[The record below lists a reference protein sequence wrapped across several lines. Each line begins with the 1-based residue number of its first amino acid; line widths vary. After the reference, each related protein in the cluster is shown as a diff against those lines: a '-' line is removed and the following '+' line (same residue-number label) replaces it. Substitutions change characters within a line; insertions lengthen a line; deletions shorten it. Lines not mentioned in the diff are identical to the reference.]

1 MKIAVIGPGSMG
13 LLYGAKLSR
22 YEEVTLF
29 GNNEANIREIN
40 KNGVTIKRDGKEQH
54 FDVRAD
60 LNGRGNS
67 FYDLVILFTKAYL
80 TKAALDDNK
89 AIIGP
94 DTYLLTLQNG
104 AGHEDILR
112 GFADEKKI
120 LLGTTAQGSSR
131 ENAYTVVNSGLGDT
145 AVGLID
151 PCTENEEFL
160 KKLKNTFEAADFPF
174 VIADNI
180 RQMVWNKLMIN
191 ASSSVLSGVLQV
203 KQGYIAENPDA
214 FEMCKNLI
222 KDICIVANAM
232 GMSFDV
238 DEQITRLYNHL
249 KNAPDGLT
257 SIYSDLKKGR
267 KTEVD
272 YISGAVVNA
281 AGKKGI
287 NVPAQDMM
295 VHMVHAMEGLYG
307 T

>member
-1 MKIAVIGPGSMG
+1 M
-13 LLYGAKLSR
+13 
-22 YEEVTLF
+22 
-29 GNNEANIREIN
+29 
-40 KNGVTIKRDGKEQH
+40 
-54 FDVRAD
+54 
-60 LNGRGNS
+60 
-67 FYDLVILFTKAYL
+67 
-80 TKAALDDNK
+80 
-89 AIIGP
+89 
-94 DTYLLTLQNG
+94 
-104 AGHEDILR
+104 
-112 GFADEKKI
+112 
-120 LLGTTAQGSSR
+120 
-131 ENAYTVVNSGLGDT
+131 
-145 AVGLID
+145 
-151 PCTENEEFL
+151 
-160 KKLKNTFEAADFPF
+160 
-174 VIADNI
+174 IADNI